1 MVVAARTSH
10 PSVSGRKH
18 TWKSQVRPLLL
29 WMLFATGLAIEGF
42 APRLKIDH
50 HAFVMPTMLT
60 AESAPVRPDA
70 IVDRE
75 RRMQLAAS
83 LLLLGSA
90 VGLALFYQRQ
100 ISAALVPP
108 KVSHP
113 PSR

>member
-1 MVVAARTSH
+1 MVVAARISH
-10 PSVSGRKH
+10 PSGCKRI
-18 TWKSQVRPLLL
+18 WKLHLRPLLL

-42 APRLKIDH
+42 APRLKIEH
-50 HAFVMPTMLT
+50 HAFIMPTMLT
-60 AESAPVRPDA
+60 AESGPVRPDA

-100 ISAALVPP
+100 ISAALLPQ